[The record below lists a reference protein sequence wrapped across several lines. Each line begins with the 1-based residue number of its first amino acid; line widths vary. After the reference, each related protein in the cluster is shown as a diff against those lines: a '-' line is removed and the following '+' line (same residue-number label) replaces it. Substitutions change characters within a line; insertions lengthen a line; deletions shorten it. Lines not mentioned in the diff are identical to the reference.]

1 MDKILAGAIT
11 AVAAVALVFFIIL
24 LTTLM
29 GALVG
34 WVVGLFFSETILGT
48 LSRFGIDV
56 VGLQMWQLGA
66 TLAFVGSFFKAHQS
80 NTNKAGK

>member
-1 MDKILAGAIT
+1 MDKILAGAFT

-56 VGLQMWQLGA
+56 MGLQMWQLGA
-66 TLAFVGSFFKAHQS
+66 TLAFVGSFFKAHQH
-80 NTNKAGK
+80 NTAEAK